1 MPSAKWGVTGEPSAA
16 VKRQA
21 TGCGVLPRPPQ
32 TPTGTFGQGGVLC
45 TALSPFFSSG
55 PCVLGPTPASLR
67 GRNSFVR
74 GELIWWSAAGR
85 ALGFGSVLL
94 FRGVS
99 CACTLRARS
108 TSSPTHRLPR
118 RAAEGLWLRVAAHIH
133 TAAALEPAAG
143 APIEPAWVA
152 QPLSS
157 ITLPLAALK
166 GRSLTPPHR
175 ASVRALAL
183 ELRRRAARRGRGTLR
198 QPQPRAVAGGRAVQ
212 GRGWRPEPGRAGG
225 RAVPPSAELAAR
237 GRSGAV
243 GEERGVAE
251 DGARG

>member
-1 MPSAKWGVTGEPSAA
+1 MPSAKWGVAGEPSAA

-21 TGCGVLPRPPQ
+21 TSCGVLPRPSQ

-55 PCVLGPTPASLR
+55 PCVLGPTPTSLR
-67 GRNSFVR
+67 GWRTCVR
-74 GELIWWSAAGR
+74 VGYKWWSVDGR

-99 CACTLRARS
+99 CACTHPPRTHDRRRAR
-108 TSSPTHRLPR
+108 PTPLTPR

-133 TAAALEPAAG
+133 TGAALEPAAG

-157 ITLPLAALK
+157 
-166 GRSLTPPHR
+166 
-175 ASVRALAL
+175 
-183 ELRRRAARRGRGTLR
+183 
-198 QPQPRAVAGGRAVQ
+198 
-212 GRGWRPEPGRAGG
+212 
-225 RAVPPSAELAAR
+225 PSP
-237 GRSGAV
+237 
-243 GEERGVAE
+243 
-251 DGARG
+251 